1 MSTPFKMKG
10 FSGFGSSPAKQE
22 GHRKYSDLEKY
33 DDDRDDQS
41 KEASFRAA
49 FAKARKAQGPGGTFT
64 WEGKKYTTDRK
75 DDKFVMGQE
84 TGEIQTDK
92 KGKKYVIMDADHMG
106 TDQFQTGDTLI
117 LPDTVQ
123 GDMLPDESWYIK
135 QKGKGKYKPGKK
147 IKYKYD

>member
-92 KGKKYVIMDADHMG
+92 KGKKYKLLTHGFSWIIIPDS
-106 TDQFQTGDTLI
+106 FGDKEL
-117 LPDTVQ
+117 
-123 GDMLPDESWYIK
+123 
-135 QKGKGKYKPGKK
+135 KK
-147 IKYKYD
+147 FHYLWKAVENY